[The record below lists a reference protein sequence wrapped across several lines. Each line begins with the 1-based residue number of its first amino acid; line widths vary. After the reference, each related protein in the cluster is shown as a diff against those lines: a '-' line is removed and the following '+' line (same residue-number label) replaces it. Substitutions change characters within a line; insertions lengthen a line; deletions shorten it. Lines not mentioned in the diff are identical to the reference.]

1 MFRNSLHL
9 LYLILWIHQHHS
21 NLVVITLYNRDYAGK
36 PTSDAVADLM
46 LGSAYDNDLIRSIGS
61 WM

>member
-1 MFRNSLHL
+1 
-9 LYLILWIHQHHS
+9 
-21 NLVVITLYNRDYAGK
+21 LVVITLYNRDYAGK

-61 WM
+61 WI